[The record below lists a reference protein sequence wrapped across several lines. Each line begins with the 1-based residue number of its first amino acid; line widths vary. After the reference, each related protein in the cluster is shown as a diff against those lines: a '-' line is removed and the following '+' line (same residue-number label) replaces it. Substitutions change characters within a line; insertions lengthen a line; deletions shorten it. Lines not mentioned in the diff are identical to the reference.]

1 MGQEALDAE
10 ARLSYPQGKRGNR
23 KETLER
29 MSWKRRNITKKVKMG
44 YRPVSPRTRRE
55 SQERV
60 KYGDRDERER

>member
-1 MGQEALDAE
+1 MQRQDSHIHRGKEATGR
-10 ARLSYPQGKRGNR
+10 RLWKECHGRG
-23 KETLER
+23 
-29 MSWKRRNITKKVKMG
+29 NITKKVKMG